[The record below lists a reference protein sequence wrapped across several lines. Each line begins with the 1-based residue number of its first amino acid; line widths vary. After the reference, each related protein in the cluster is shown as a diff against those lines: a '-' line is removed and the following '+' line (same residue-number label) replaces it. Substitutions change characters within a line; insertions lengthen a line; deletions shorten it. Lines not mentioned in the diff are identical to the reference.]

1 MNDSDVRRRNHW
13 VNHIARHAHAKP
25 DAVYLRF
32 DGRSITWSQLHQRVN
47 AIAVAMARRG
57 VGAGHRVAIMMT
69 NRPEFL
75 ETVFAANAL
84 GAIAVPVNFRLAPA
98 EIAHI
103 LTDSG
108 TTLLVVEEATGA
120 VAASARAACGHEIGF
135 VSAGV
140 TDGADPYFTE
150 PLGTEPL
157 GTEPLG
163 TEPPVSPD
171 QDEPPAVDVPEDSP
185 ALIMYTSGTTGRPKG
200 AVLSHQNL
208 QGQALTLIRAW
219 RLFDDDEVNLCASPL
234 FHIASIG
241 SVAPLVLIGGTTVLL
256 PSGGFSAAATLGLL
270 AAERISSV
278 FLVPAQWQLLCAD
291 PSLPG
296 RDLSALKTISWGA
309 APAST
314 TLLAQMAAAFPGA
327 TNVAVFGQT
336 EMSPVTCALDGHDAL
351 RKIGSVGRP
360 VTSVSARI
368 VDEDMKDVPPGEVGE
383 IVYRG
388 PQVML
393 GYWQNPAATAEAFRG
408 GWFHSG
414 DLVRADEEGF
424 LFVVDRK
431 KDMIITGG
439 ENVYCA
445 EVENALAAHPAVA
458 ELAVIGIPD
467 ERWGETP
474 VAVAALHP
482 AATLTIEELRDW
494 GTGRLAR
501 YKLPTVLHVVT
512 VLPRNASGKVMKTA
526 LREQFAPGLSGY
538 CAGGG
543 PLRDSPYPAGDLR
556 RHGWQRSLPSSCA
569 AWSSG
574 SARTS
579 WRSTGSTWTLRRA
592 RLTGCSGRT
601 ARARPPPCGCSWG
614 WCGPPQA

>member
-1 MNDSDVRRRNHW
+1 MNDSDVQRRNHW

-32 DGRSITWSQLHQRVN
+32 EGRSITWSQLHQRVN
-47 AIAVAMARRG
+47 AIAAAMARRG
-57 VGAGHRVAIMMT
+57 IGAGDRVALMMT

-84 GAIAVPVNFRLAPA
+84 GAIAVPVNFRLAPD
-98 EIAHI
+98 EIAYI

-108 TTLLVVEEATGA
+108 ATLLVVEEATGP

-135 VSAGV
+135 VSTGD
-140 TDGADPYFTE
+140 TDGADPYFTV
-150 PLGTEPL
+150 PAVP
-157 GTEPLG
+157 
-163 TEPPVSPD
+163 
-171 QDEPPAVDVPEDSP
+171 DEPPAVDVPEDSP

-200 AVLSHQNL
+200 AMLSHQNL
-208 QGQALTLIRAW
+208 QGQALTLIRSW
-219 RLFDDDEVNLCASPL
+219 RLFADDEVNLCASPL

-241 SVAPLVLIGGTTVLL
+241 SVTPLVLIGGTTVLL
-256 PSGGFSAAATLGLL
+256 PSGGFSSAGTLELL

-291 PSLPG
+291 PSLPS

-309 APAST
+309 APATT
-314 TLLAQMAAAFPGA
+314 TLLTQMAAAFPGA
-327 TNVAVFGQT
+327 TNIAVFGQT
-336 EMSPVTCALDGHDAL
+336 EMSPVTCALDGDDAL
-351 RKIGSVGRP
+351 RKIGSVGKP
-360 VTSVSARI
+360 VTNVSARI
-368 VDEDMKDVPPGEVGE
+368 VDDDMKDVPPGEVGE

-393 GYWQNPAATAEAFRG
+393 GYWQNPAATAEAFGG

-445 EVENALAAHPAVA
+445 EVENALAAHPVVA

-482 AATLTIEELRDW
+482 DTTLTIEELRDW
-494 GTGRLAR
+494 GTARLAR

-512 VLPRNASGKVMKTA
+512 VLPRNASGKVRKNE
-526 LREQFAPGLSGY
+526 LRGQFGGQPG
-538 CAGGG
+538 
-543 PLRDSPYPAGDLR
+543 
-556 RHGWQRSLPSSCA
+556 
-569 AWSSG
+569 
-574 SARTS
+574 
-579 WRSTGSTWTLRRA
+579 
-592 RLTGCSGRT
+592 
-601 ARARPPPCGCSWG
+601 
-614 WCGPPQA
+614 

>member
-1 MNDSDVRRRNHW
+1 MSA
-13 VNHIARHAHAKP
+13 ARGARS
-25 DAVYLRF
+25 LRF
-32 DGRSITWSQLHQRVN
+32 
-47 AIAVAMARRG
+47 
-57 VGAGHRVAIMMT
+57 
-69 NRPEFL
+69 
-75 ETVFAANAL
+75 
-84 GAIAVPVNFRLAPA
+84 AVPEQHRYRELQALEDAVNFRLAPD
-98 EIAHI
+98 EIAFI

-108 TTLLVVEEATGA
+108 ATLLVVEEATGP
-120 VAASARAACGHEIGF
+120 VAGSARAACTHEIGF
-135 VSAGV
+135 VSVGV
-140 TDGADPYFTE
+140 TEGADSYFTAPLGPEPPGPAGPDE
-150 PLGTEPL
+150 PLAS
-157 GTEPLG
+157 
-163 TEPPVSPD
+163 SPAP
-171 QDEPPAVDVPEDSP
+171 DESPAVDVPEDSP

-208 QGQALTLIRAW
+208 QCQALTLIRAW
-219 RLFDDDEVNLCASPL
+219 RLFDDHEVSLCASPL

-241 SVAPLVLIGGTTVLL
+241 SVVPLVLMGGTTVLL
-256 PSGGFSAAATLGLL
+256 PSGGFSSSATLGLL
-270 AAERISSV
+270 EAERVSSV

-309 APAST
+309 APATT
-314 TLLAQMAAAFPGA
+314 TLLTQMAQAFGGA

-351 RKIGSVGRP
+351 RKIGSVGLP
-360 VTSVSARI
+360 VTNVSARL
-368 VDEDMKDVPPGEVGE
+368 VDDDMKDVAPGAVGE

-393 GYWQNPAATAEAFRG
+393 GYWQNPDATAEAFRG

-458 ELAVIGIPD
+458 ELTVIGKPD

-474 VAVAALHP
+474 VAIAVLYPGAS
-482 AATLTIEELRDW
+482 LTVEELRDW
-494 GTGRLAR
+494 GTARLAR

-512 VLPRNASGKVMKTA
+512 ALPRNASGKVMKTA
-526 LREQFAPGLSGY
+526 LRGQF
-538 CAGGG
+538 GG
-543 PLRDSPYPAGDLR
+543 
-556 RHGWQRSLPSSCA
+556 
-569 AWSSG
+569 
-574 SARTS
+574 
-579 WRSTGSTWTLRRA
+579 
-592 RLTGCSGRT
+592 
-601 ARARPPPCGCSWG
+601 
-614 WCGPPQA
+614 